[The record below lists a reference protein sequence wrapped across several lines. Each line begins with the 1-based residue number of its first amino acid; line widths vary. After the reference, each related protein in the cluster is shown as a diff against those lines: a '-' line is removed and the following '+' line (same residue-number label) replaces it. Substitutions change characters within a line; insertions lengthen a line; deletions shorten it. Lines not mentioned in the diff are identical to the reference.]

1 MEFCHEGRW
10 AGSVRH
16 VQAKWW
22 AEPTL
27 QRCRLKVVLATSF
40 PRDAA
45 SPRGGVEAVSVVLAQ
60 ALAEFDDLQVTVVT
74 ADRDCA
80 ALQVAEWGRVAIHRI
95 PRGGGSTLGNALGA
109 GRDNLLAHLAAIK
122 PDVVHAH
129 DTYGLM
135 LRGHRGPRV
144 FTVHGFIHADTALSG
159 EKMAALRAMLWK
171 RYELA
176 GWADQPHII
185 SISPYVRERLAGIA
199 RGVIHD
205 IENPIA
211 ADCFAVGRKE
221 KPGSVLYAGVIG
233 RRKNALALVEAFGR
247 CVRQGAGGELRIAGP
262 EGEPDYA
269 ARVRSRVAELGIANR
284 VHFLGNL
291 PSPQLR
297 GEMAA
302 ASVFALVSLEE
313 GAPMTVEEAM
323 AIGVPVLAS
332 NRCGMPYMI
341 RDGESGFLVDPTNID
356 DVAWRLR
363 QLLSEANLRS
373 HMGIVGRSIAE
384 ERYHPAVV
392 ARRTRE
398 VYRRALRDGIKM

>member
-1 MEFCHEGRW
+1 M
-10 AGSVRH
+10 
-16 VQAKWW
+16 
-22 AEPTL
+22 
-27 QRCRLKVVLATSF
+27 KVVLATSF
-40 PRDAA
+40 PRDPA
-45 SPRGGVEAVSVVLAQ
+45 SPRGGVEAVSVNLA
-60 ALAEFDDLQVTVVT
+60 AGLAELGDLQVTVVT
-74 ADRDCA
+74 ADPDCTTP
-80 ALQVAEWGRVAIHRI
+80 QVAPWGRVSIHRI
-95 PRGGGSTLGNALGA
+95 PRGGGSTLTNALRD
-109 GRDNLLAHLAAIK
+109 GRNALQRQLAALK

-135 LRGHRGPRV
+135 MHGFAGPRV
-144 FTVHGFIHADTALSG
+144 FTIHGFIHADTRLSG
-159 EKMAALRAMLWK
+159 EKFAPIRAMLWK

-176 GWADQPHII
+176 GWANQPHII
-185 SISPYVRERLAGIA
+185 SISPYVRERLTGIA

-211 ADCFAVGRKE
+211 ADCFAVSRNE
-221 KPGSVLYAGVIG
+221 KPGNVLYAGVIG

-247 CVRQGAGGELRIAGP
+247 CVQQGTSGELRIAGP

-269 ARVRSRVAELGIANR
+269 ARVRSRVDELGLSDR

-291 PSPQLR
+291 TSHQLR
-297 GEMAA
+297 AEMTA

-313 GAPMTVEEAM
+313 GAPMTIEEAM

-341 RDGESGFLVDPTNID
+341 RDGESGFLVDPTNSD
-356 DVAWRLR
+356 DIAWRLR
-363 QLLSEANLRS
+363 QLLSDVNLRS

-384 ERYHPAVV
+384 ERYHPTVV

-398 VYRRALRDGIKM
+398 VYRRALRK

>member
-1 MEFCHEGRW
+1 M
-10 AGSVRH
+10 
-16 VQAKWW
+16 
-22 AEPTL
+22 
-27 QRCRLKVVLATSF
+27 KVVLATSF
-40 PRDAA
+40 PRDPA
-45 SPRGGVEAVSVVLAQ
+45 SPRGGVEAVSVNLA
-60 ALAEFDDLQVTVVT
+60 AGLAEFGDLQITVVT
-74 ADRDCA
+74 ADRECA
-80 ALQVAEWGRVAIHRI
+80 TVQTAQWGRVAVHRI
-95 PRGGGSTLGNALGA
+95 PRGGGSTLTNALRE
-109 GRDNLLAHLAAIK
+109 GRNNLLAHLAAIK

-135 LRGHRGPRV
+135 TREYNGPRV
-144 FTVHGFIHADTALSG
+144 FTIHGFIHADTRLSG
-159 EKMAALRAMLWK
+159 EKMAPLRAALWK

-185 SISPYVRERLAGIA
+185 SISPYVRERLTGIA

-211 ADCFAVGRKE
+211 ADCFSVARKE
-221 KPGSVLYAGVIG
+221 KPGNVLYAGVIG

-247 CVRQGAGGELRIAGP
+247 CVQQGVSGELRIAGP

-269 ARVRSRVAELGIANR
+269 ARVRSRVVELGLVDR
-284 VHFLGNL
+284 VQFLGNL
-291 PSPQLR
+291 TSQHLR
-297 GEMAA
+297 AEMAA
-302 ASVFALVSLEE
+302 TSVFALVSLEE
-313 GAPMTVEEAM
+313 GAPMTIEEAM

-332 NRCGMPYMI
+332 NRCGMPYMV
-341 RDGESGFLVDPTNID
+341 RDGESGFLVDPTNIE

-363 QLLSEANLRS
+363 QLLSDANLRS

-398 VYRRALRDGIKM
+398 VYRRALRDGM